1 MHQHRDRPL
10 SVCAQRVDKDHIE
23 EEQGGRGR
31 GWLSL
36 MGFVSRRLLRVMHQD
51 ATGLAA
57 TAAAAKYCTGLI

>member
-1 MHQHRDRPL
+1 MNPQHRDRPL
-10 SVCAQRVDKDHIE
+10 SVCAQRVNKDRIE
-23 EEQGGRGR
+23 EEQGQG

-36 MGFVSRRLLRVMHQD
+36 MGFVSRRLLRVTHQD

>member
-1 MHQHRDRPL
+1 MNPQHQDRPL
-10 SVCAQRVDKDHIE
+10 SVCAQRVDKDRIE
-23 EEQGGRGR
+23 EERGGR

-36 MGFVSRRLLRVMHQD
+36 MGFVSRRLPRVTHQD